1 MSQQLFKA
9 YFQSINHTFKDLP
22 KGNFYWRFFKRDL
35 GRIINMPCPVDSPN
49 QEADILLFKEL
60 RAQIGISEENVCSN
74 CPFNAKCV
82 KAFQQF
88 DTGNMQNLLLP
99 NLSRFLEQISLYNL
113 NIQNLD
119 DSKSFWL
126 ASNRILD
133 TFHAILIDFKKNQNQ
148 INQLFLQDQ
157 QNDSDVETNKY
168 SKQTQKSEKYY
179 RTADFLN
186 ENENKEQSSQESEK
200 ISSKYENIKPKKSF
214 KDNQKFN
221 KKSNSPNRNHY
232 EGKKSKN
239 ERQHREHD
247 SNSERI
253 DQVRSE
259 DKKEISFNKETQRK
273 EKAVKIKNE
282 KQIKKNMKF
291 RIAQ

>member
-9 YFQSINHTFKDLP
+9 YFLSINHTFKDLP

-49 QEADILLFKEL
+49 QESDILIFKEL
-60 RAQIGISEENVCSN
+60 RAQIGIQEENVCSN

-99 NLSRFLEQISLYNL
+99 NLSRFLESISLYNL

-133 TFHAILIDFKKNQNQ
+133 TFHAILIDFQKNQNQ
-148 INQLFLQDQ
+148 INQLFLKDQ
-157 QNDSDVETNKY
+157 QNDSDVDNNNQT
-168 SKQTQKSEKYY
+168 KQTQKSEKYY

-186 ENENKEQSSQESEK
+186 ENEKLQTSQEYEK
-200 ISSKYENIKPKKSF
+200 INAKNDNVKVKKYQN
-214 KDNQKFN
+214 DNQKIN
-221 KKSNSPNRNHY
+221 KKNNTIQNRNNY
-232 EGKKSKN
+232 EGKRSKS
-239 ERQHREHD
+239 ERQNREQNKH
-247 SNSERI
+247 SKHIN
-253 DQVRSE
+253 QVRSE
-259 DKKEISFNKETQRK
+259 NQKDNSIDKGTQK
-273 EKAVKIKNE
+273 KQKAIQIKNE

>member
-9 YFQSINHTFKDLP
+9 YFQSISHTFKDLP

-49 QEADILLFKEL
+49 QEADIVIFKEL

-133 TFHAILIDFKKNQNQ
+133 TFHAILIDFQKNQNQ

-157 QNDSDVETNKY
+157 QNDSDVDTNKY

-179 RTADFLN
+179 RAADFLN
-186 ENENKEQSSQESEK
+186 ENQNNEQPSEEHEK
-200 ISSKYENIKPKKSF
+200 VSSKYENIKPKNSF

-221 KKSNSPNRNHY
+221 KKKITMKERNLRVKDNI
-232 EGKKSKN
+232 ENMIITKIIQI
-239 ERQHREHD
+239 RQ
-247 SNSERI
+247 
-253 DQVRSE
+253 DQ
-259 DKKEISFNKETQRK
+259 
-273 EKAVKIKNE
+273 KIKRRSLLIKRHKRKRRQS
-282 KQIKKNMKF
+282 KQKMKNRLKK
-291 RIAQ
+291 I